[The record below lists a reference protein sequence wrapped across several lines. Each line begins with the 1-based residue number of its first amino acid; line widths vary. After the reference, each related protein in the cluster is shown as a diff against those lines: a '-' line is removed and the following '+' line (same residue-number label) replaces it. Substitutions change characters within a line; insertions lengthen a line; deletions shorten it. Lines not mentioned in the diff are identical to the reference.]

1 MPNVYPP
8 ESPSM
13 SMSSWKALTGS
24 LLFFFWL
31 QSDEDVTLS
40 SSSSTRPLLTPADA
54 LPSSVTWFVSI
65 SMGSS
70 DREGDLGDGCLSLN
84 SDL

>member
-1 MPNVYPP
+1 
-8 ESPSM
+8 M

-24 LLFFFWL
+24 LLFLFWL

-40 SSSSTRPLLTPADA
+40 SSSSSTRPLLTPADV

-84 SDL
+84 RDL